1 MQGGDTGKRCS
12 IAGWQYCDNV
22 AAHWLGAIL
31 CYSFGKENLDRCN
44 ISDEKYNVKEGDS
57 VVFSFGEIDCRC
69 HINKHITQEKTYQMI
84 IDDLVDSYVKAI
96 KINIDNCK

>member
-1 MQGGDTGKRCS
+1 MIHTFGDSHARGDTGKRCS

-44 ISDEKYNVKEGDS
+44 ISDEKYNVKDGDS

-69 HINKHITQEKTYQMI
+69 HINKQLSLWSISIY
-84 IDDLVDSYVKAI
+84 
-96 KINIDNCK
+96 NI